1 MLNKF
6 FKLGVAQKLW
16 GHCPRMT
23 PCGYELARN
32 SALKVFAVGM
42 IYLTCQLAQTEI
54 CRNWTKSSHALY
66 KETACFL

>member
-54 CRNWTKSSHALY
+54 CRN
-66 KETACFL
+66 